1 MLLSRWGIACVHT
14 SPPLS
19 QIFPGGGGAA
29 FVDRLVNL
37 FTGVNDDLIHAVDKT
52 PFCPQ
57 KTVAVQNECCQR
69 VVVWLFDPG
78 LRKAA

>member
-1 MLLSRWGIACVHT
+1 MLLRRWGIACVQT

-19 QIFPGGGGAA
+19 QIFPGSGGAA

-37 FTGVNDDLIHAVDKT
+37 FTRVNDDLIHAVDKT
-52 PFCPQ
+52 PFCTQ
-57 KTVAVQNECCQR
+57 KTVAVQNEYCQR
-69 VVVWLFDPG
+69 LVVWLFDPG